1 MNINEYTYIH
11 TYVDWDDDDNDYD
24 DDDDDDDGANINSH
38 IFDASTAFCFKHVHP
53 IYHIKQ

>member
-1 MNINEYTYIH
+1 M
-11 TYVDWDDDDNDYD
+11 DWDDDDNDYYDDD